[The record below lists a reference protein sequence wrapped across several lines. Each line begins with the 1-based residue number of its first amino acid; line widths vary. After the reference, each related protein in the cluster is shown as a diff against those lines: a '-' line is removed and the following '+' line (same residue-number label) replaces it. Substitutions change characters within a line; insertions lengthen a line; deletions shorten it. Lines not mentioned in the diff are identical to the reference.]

1 MSVRFVTNT
10 TKESKDTLLN
20 RLNGL
25 GFDIKSEE
33 VFTSLTA
40 ARRVVKKRN
49 LRPLLFLGSDASKDF
64 HGIDVNNPNA
74 VVVGLAPDCFSYDML
89 NKAFRYWTYCLIFS
103 TLYFIR
109 FTYSWQVYCNIVVQ
123 FCDYP
128 PPPRKI
134 NHTTRTLHSNSFL
147 KLVHKFFFLHPLPVD
162 KEG

>member
-1 MSVRFVTNT
+1 MFNFHRLRKTGVSVRFVTNT

-40 ARRVVKKRN
+40 ARQVVQQRK

-64 HGIDVNNPNA
+64 HGIDISDPNA

-89 NKAFRYWTYCLIFS
+89 NKAFRYCTWCVILSYYIILLF
-103 TLYFIR
+103 
-109 FTYSWQVYCNIVVQ
+109 
-123 FCDYP
+123 
-128 PPPRKI
+128 
-134 NHTTRTLHSNSFL
+134 H
-147 KLVHKFFFLHPLPVD
+147 
-162 KEG
+162 

>member
-40 ARRVVKKRN
+40 AQRVVKKRN

-109 FTYSWQVYCNIVVQ
+109 FLAGLLQHCGSV
-123 FCDYP
+123 
-128 PPPRKI
+128 
-134 NHTTRTLHSNSFL
+134 L
-147 KLVHKFFFLHPLPVD
+147 
-162 KEG
+162 

>member
-89 NKAFRYWTYCLIFS
+89 NKAFRYWTYCLIF
-103 TLYFIR
+103 LLFILLDSPILGR
-109 FTYSWQVYCNIVVQ
+109 FTA
-123 FCDYP
+123 
-128 PPPRKI
+128 
-134 NHTTRTLHSNSFL
+134 TLWFSS
-147 KLVHKFFFLHPLPVD
+147 VTIPLPQE
-162 KEG
+162 KYTTPPGPYIPTLF

>member
-89 NKAFRYWTYCLIFS
+89 NKAFRYCTYICFIYS

-109 FTYSWQVYCNIVVQ
+109 FTYSWQFYCNIVVQ
-123 FCDYP
+123 VCD
-128 PPPRKI
+128 
-134 NHTTRTLHSNSFL
+134 
-147 KLVHKFFFLHPLPVD
+147 HPLPQ
-162 KEG
+162 ET